1 MSRQATYSE
10 DSPLK
15 QSLVARLSG
24 LGVTSYPAKVLSALL
39 ENPGISA
46 GQLCKL
52 TGIPDSKIYQALDDL
67 ERKWNLIEVR
77 RGNPSIYRALNP
89 DQIVDSLRKN
99 AEKEYAEK
107 LGTLESVRKTIIPL
121 AKKAAEPGEFEIAYI
136 VKGKHNVAQRL
147 RSAIEESKREVLLL
161 TYDKDILETVLPAI
175 LQAKKRRV
183 EVRQAV
189 TRDLEEE
196 AEAAGPV
203 KELICKSN
211 LLLVDGSK
219 LVTISNWDSDK
230 CHAIVSDD
238 PVMTAMAREY
248 YDNPKCCC

>member
-1 MSRQATYSE
+1 MFSE
-10 DSPLK
+10 QSPLR
-15 QSLVARLSG
+15 QSLVTRLSE

-39 ENPGISA
+39 ENPGVSA
-46 GQLCKL
+46 GQLCKI

-67 ERKWNLIEVR
+67 ERKWKLIEVR
-77 RGNPSIYRALNP
+77 KGNPSIYRALSP
-89 DQIVDSLRKN
+89 DQIVDGLRQN

-121 AKKAAEPGEFEIAYI
+121 AKKAAAPDELEIAYI

-147 RSAIEESKREVLLL
+147 RNAIEESKKQVLLL
-161 TYDKDILETVLPAI
+161 TYDRDILETVLPAI

-183 EVRQAV
+183 QVRQAV
-189 TRDLEEE
+189 TPDL
-196 AEAAGPV
+196 AEQAEVAGSV
-203 KELICKSN
+203 KELICNTN
-211 LLLVDGSK
+211 LLLVDDSK
-219 LVTISNWDSDK
+219 LITISNWDSDK

-238 PVMTAMAREY
+238 PVMTSMAREY

>member
-1 MSRQATYSE
+1 MSSE
-10 DSPLK
+10 ESLLR
-15 QSLVARLSG
+15 QSLVTRLSE

-39 ENPGISA
+39 ENPGIAAS
-46 GQLCKL
+46 QLCKL

-67 ERKWNLIEVR
+67 EKKWKLIEVR

-89 DQIVDSLRKN
+89 DQIVDGLRKT
-99 AEKEYAEK
+99 AEKEYEEK

-121 AKKAAEPGEFEIAYI
+121 AKKAAAPDELEIAYI

-147 RSAIEESKREVLLL
+147 RNAIEESKKQVLIL
-161 TYDKDILETVLPAI
+161 TYDRDILETVLPAI

-183 EVRQAV
+183 QVRQAV
-189 TRDLEEE
+189 TPDLVEQ
-196 AEAAGPV
+196 AEVAGSV
-203 KELICKSN
+203 KELICNTN
-211 LLLVDGSK
+211 LLLVDDSK
-219 LVTISNWDSDK
+219 LITISNWDSDT

-238 PVMTAMAREY
+238 PVMTSMAREY